1 MLAKRYK
8 LNIAEF
14 IKKRPSFVK
23 KGPFFAVKTVKNE
36 LTYSRF
42 GVVVGK
48 KVDKRATER
57 NKIKRAFYESIRVRN
72 LSNIPGQDVMIVI
85 YPDIKQFSQE
95 DIILL
100 VKEFEFIKKSA

>member
-1 MLAKRYK
+1 MLAKYHK

-23 KGPFFAVKTVKNE
+23 KGPFFAVKIATNG
-36 LTYSRF
+36 LSYSRF

-57 NKIKRAFYESIRVRN
+57 NKIKRTFYEAIRVRN
-72 LSNIPGQDVMIVI
+72 LQNIEGRDILIIV
-85 YPDIKQFSQE
+85 YPEINQFARE
-95 DIILL
+95 EVIRA
-100 VKEFEFIKKSA
+100 VKGYEFVK

>member
-14 IKKRPSFVK
+14 IKKRPTFVK
-23 KGPFFAVKTVKNE
+23 KGPFFAVKYIPNG
-36 LTYSRF
+36 LLYSRF

-57 NKIKRAFYESIRVRN
+57 NKIKRMFYESIRVRG
-72 LSNIPGQDVMIVI
+72 LQNIPGQDVMIMI
-85 YPDIKQFSQE
+85 YPEIKQVE
-95 DIILL
+95 WVEVVKI
-100 VKEFEFIKKSA
+100 VKEFEFVK

>member
-23 KGPFFAVKTVKNE
+23 KGPFFAAKTVKND
-36 LTYSRF
+36 LSYSRF

-57 NKIKRAFYESIRVRN
+57 NKIKRMFYRIIRERN
-72 LSNIPGQDVMIVI
+72 LNTIFGQDVMITI
-85 YPDIKQFSQE
+85 YPEIKQFSQE
-95 DIILL
+95 EIMRLI
-100 VKEFEFIKKSA
+100 KEFEFIKKSA